1 MPTALVQYFALTTR
15 DILPYKLY
23 DIITGVDEN
32 YLCGASL
39 RENHKI
45 PIGVLKDHAHG
56 IP

>member
-23 DIITGVDEN
+23 NIITGVDEN
-32 YLCGASL
+32 HLCGASL